1 MLISIP
7 TATFFGSALKF
18 RRGCSFIKH
27 VIREELQACASRST
41 RFIIKMANG
50 IFAVPGQSVAVI
62 IKSSKVGGAKPTA
75 CLYFSHR
82 FFALAAG
89 ALLVYIL
96 PIYVFAIVQN
106 CRLKRELY

>member
-1 MLISIP
+1 
-7 TATFFGSALKF
+7 
-18 RRGCSFIKH
+18 
-27 VIREELQACASRST
+27 
-41 RFIIKMANG
+41 MANG

-62 IKSSKVGGAKPTA
+62 IKLSKVGGAQRLV

-96 PIYVFAIVQN
+96 PIYIFAIVRN
-106 CRLKRELY
+106 CWLKRELYILEGERSRDSIICRV